1 MGNFWI
7 SCRIFNVFTCHYKN
21 SCFGSFLL
29 GIRKIHGPTDTRTLY
44 TDLLNNIIFWKLEK
58 YTDPIFWQF
67 FRCHKS
73 TRTQTHSKNSKFF
86 MISILL
92 NLCRSS
98 KMAGHFG
105 KSDFPTPK
113 SQKAFENVKIG
124 ISWEVCKKIISC
136 KTL

>member
-1 MGNFWI
+1 MIFQQFRRNFTKIYCFWKI
-7 SCRIFNVFTCHYKN
+7 HYQWDN
-21 SCFGSFLL
+21 L

-67 FRCHKS
+67 LRCHKS
-73 TRTQTHSKNSKFF
+73 TRTQTHSKKSKFF
-86 MISILL
+86 MILSILL

-113 SQKAFENVKIG
+113 SQKAFEWKCQNWHFLRSLQKNYFM
-124 ISWEVCKKIISC
+124 
-136 KTL
+136 